1 MNKIKSKVKNYL
13 SDDSAVD
20 RESSMIIGIAIA
32 VAAAFALGYFAWN
45 FIKGKSD
52 DIKDISDRGNPGEGQ
67 EFEGS
72 NPFGGGGD

>member
-20 RESSMIIGIAIA
+20 REISMIIGIAIA

-52 DIKDISDRGNPGEGQ
+52 DIKDISSQGNPGEGK
-67 EFEGS
+67 EFDGD
-72 NPFGGGGD
+72 NPFGGGN

>member
-20 RESSMIIGIAIA
+20 REISMIIGIAIA

-45 FIKGKSD
+45 FIKGKSE
-52 DIKDISDRGNPGEGQ
+52 DIKDISNQGLPDEGE
-67 EFEGS
+67 EFDGT
-72 NPFGGGGD
+72 NPFGGGD

>member
-1 MNKIKSKVKNYL
+1 MNKIKNKVKNYL

-20 RESSMIIGIAIA
+20 REISMIIGIAIA

>member
-20 RESSMIIGIAIA
+20 REISMIIGIAIA

-45 FIKGKSD
+45 FIKGKSE
-52 DIKDISDRGNPGEGQ
+52 DIKDISNQGLPDEGK
-67 EFEGS
+67 EFDGT
-72 NPFGGGGD
+72 NPFGGGN

>member
-20 RESSMIIGIAIA
+20 REISMIIGIAIA

-45 FIKGKSD
+45 FIKGKSE
-52 DIKDISDRGNPGEGQ
+52 DIKDISNQGRPEEGH
-67 EFEGS
+67 EFDGD
-72 NPFGGGGD
+72 NPFGGGD

>member
-20 RESSMIIGIAIA
+20 REISMIIGIAIA

-45 FIKGKSD
+45 FIKGKSE
-52 DIKDISDRGNPGEGQ
+52 DIKDISNQGLPDEGK
-67 EFEGS
+67 EFDGT
-72 NPFGGGGD
+72 NPFGGGD